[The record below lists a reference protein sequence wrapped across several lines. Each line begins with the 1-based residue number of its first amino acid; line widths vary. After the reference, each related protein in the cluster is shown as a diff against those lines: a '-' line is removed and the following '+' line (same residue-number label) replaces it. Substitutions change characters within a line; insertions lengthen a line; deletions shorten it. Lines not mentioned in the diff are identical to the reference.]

1 MRLDSWKSIAQ
12 YLGRSPRTVQRWHSG
27 YSMPVYHV
35 GGQAGSVF
43 VYTEVL
49 DDWLRTRSQ
58 IERDEPP
65 EYSGPVSSEKP
76 LSQSKQIQ
84 GDAPLSSDGI
94 PGLQTFNSQDLVAHA
109 NRMWQCHSS
118 SSLGVIAQIYRR
130 AADLDPANAQAYA
143 GLSQTLIAEGVL
155 GCVHSTTAY
164 NYAKAALRRS
174 MEIDPEL
181 FDAKCSVAWLKMVTE
196 RDWEGARQGF
206 DEILSQYPDYSQAL
220 IGRALLYIAEGC
232 HSEAL
237 DLLQKVS
244 EQNPLQ
250 TPAVTFLSWCK
261 YLAGQYEQAL
271 ACNILARLVGHTS
284 ALLDAVQML
293 ISIQL
298 EGPGSCIP
306 RVEAVAADC
315 SYYSVPQGILGYAY
329 GMTGQAPKGRE
340 VFSSFIDAGARVKPH
355 HAYSIALTLVGLNER
370 QAAMEWLERSYRYG
384 SLWSLG
390 FLSDPILA
398 PLRSE
403 PSYELFLSKLSYP
416 APENSD
422 GSP

>member
-1 MRLDSWKSIAQ
+1 
-12 YLGRSPRTVQRWHSG
+12 
-27 YSMPVYHV
+27 
-35 GGQAGSVF
+35 
-43 VYTEVL
+43 
-49 DDWLRTRSQ
+49 
-58 IERDEPP
+58 
-65 EYSGPVSSEKP
+65 
-76 LSQSKQIQ
+76 
-84 GDAPLSSDGI
+84 
-94 PGLQTFNSQDLVAHA
+94 
-109 NRMWQCHSS
+109 
-118 SSLGVIAQIYRR
+118 
-130 AADLDPANAQAYA
+130 
-143 GLSQTLIAEGVL
+143 
-155 GCVHSTTAY
+155 
-164 NYAKAALRRS
+164 
-174 MEIDPEL
+174 
-181 FDAKCSVAWLKMVTE
+181 MVTE

-232 HSEAL
+232 HSEAI

-284 ALLDAVQML
+284 AILDAVQML

-416 APENSD
+416 APEN
-422 GSP
+422 

>member
-43 VYTEVL
+43 VYTHVL

-58 IERDEPP
+58 IQRDDPP
-65 EYSGPVSSEKP
+65 EYGGSVPGEKP
-76 LSQSKQIQ
+76 LSQSKQVH
-84 GDAPLSSDGI
+84 GDAPLSCDVI

-109 NRMWQCHSS
+109 DRMWQCHSS
-118 SSLGVIAQIYRR
+118 SSLGAIAQIYRR

-143 GLSQTLIAEGVL
+143 GLSQTLIAEGFL

-164 NYAKAALRRS
+164 NYAKAALRRAI
-174 MEIDPEL
+174 EIDPEL
-181 FDAKCSVAWLKMVTE
+181 FKAKCSTAWLKMVIE

-206 DEILSQYPDYSQAL
+206 TEILNQHPDYSQAL
-220 IGRALLYIAEGC
+220 IGRALLYLAEGR
-232 HSEAL
+232 HPEAL

-244 EQNPLQ
+244 ELYPLQ
-250 TPAVTFLSWCK
+250 TPAVTLLSWCK
-261 YLAGQYEQAL
+261 YLAGEYEQAL

-284 ALLDAVQML
+284 SLLDAVQML

-306 RVEAVAADC
+306 RMKALTADC

-329 GMTGQAPKGRE
+329 GMTGQEQKGRE
-340 VFSSFIDAGARVKPH
+340 VFSSFIDDGARVKPH
-355 HAYSIALTLVGLNER
+355 HTYSIALTLIGLNER
-370 QAAMEWLERSYRYG
+370 QTAMEWLERSYRYG

-398 PLRSE
+398 PLRSD
-403 PSYELFLSKLSYP
+403 PSSYELFLSKLSYP

-422 GSP
+422 G